1 MSADNYIL
9 IRKEKG
15 EGTGKNAPTGRVMI
29 KYVGYNESA
38 SLNEPSYS
46 RPVFIALTLEDAIY
60 HAQSSETEYGYRI
73 EGLEE

>member
-29 KYVGYNESA
+29 KYVGYN
-38 SLNEPSYS
+38 
-46 RPVFIALTLEDAIY
+46 
-60 HAQSSETEYGYRI
+60 
-73 EGLEE
+73 